1 MTYNSLNN
9 SLNTKTEYE
18 SVFMNIDVKK
28 NMCQGVHIDRNN
40 TALKCIDKGKYLIN
54 KYIIL
59 CERHKYQKISDC

>member
-1 MTYNSLNN
+1 MTHN
-9 SLNTKTEYE
+9 SLNTKTESE

-54 KYIIL
+54 IK
-59 CERHKYQKISDC
+59 K